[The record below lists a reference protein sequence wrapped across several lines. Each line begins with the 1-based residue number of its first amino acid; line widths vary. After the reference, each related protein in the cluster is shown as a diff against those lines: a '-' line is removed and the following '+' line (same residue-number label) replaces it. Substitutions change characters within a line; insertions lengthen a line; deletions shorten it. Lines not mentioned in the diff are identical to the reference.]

1 MKSNITVGACF
12 RDSANFWSEWR
23 VDRIYAD
30 PLGLPHAIVVNLSD
44 PTERRTIACP
54 TLGDRRR
61 FEPINGARRPWTPP
75 ASASAVDVALAGA

>member
-1 MKSNITVGACF
+1 MKSNIDVGACF
-12 RDSANFWSEWR
+12 RDSTIFWNEWR

-61 FEPINGARRPWTPP
+61 FQPINGARTPWAPP
-75 ASASAVDVALAGA
+75 ANGLSGNMAQAGA